1 MASSPVDVILVCRM
15 PLSFALNVTSQ
26 RFCLHSISY
35 TVTFVLFFTILPSE
49 RDHVNKSLIAF
60 SVKVTLQK
68 KENKLERPEREGL
81 TTINDFSGLE
91 TRDVF
96 LTR

>member
-1 MASSPVDVILVCRM
+1 MASGPVDVILVCRM
-15 PLSFALNVTSQ
+15 PLSFTLNVTSQ

-35 TVTFVLFFTILPSE
+35 TVTFVLFYTILPSE

-81 TTINDFSGLE
+81 TTINDLADWRHE
-91 TRDVF
+91 TYS
-96 LTR
+96 